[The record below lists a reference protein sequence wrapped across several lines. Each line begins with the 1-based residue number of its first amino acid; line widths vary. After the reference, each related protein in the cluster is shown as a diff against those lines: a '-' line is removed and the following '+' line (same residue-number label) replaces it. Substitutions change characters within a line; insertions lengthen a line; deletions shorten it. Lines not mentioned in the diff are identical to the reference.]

1 MSSWFLPRYANLMSS
16 FTQSPVI
23 DAIIRFA
30 PESLDLTIES
40 HLKQAT
46 LAADQIRAEYPALA
60 DLNRLE
66 STLTAE
72 KERWPLLLHLAVKLA
87 KSKQILAGI
96 HEPVHIS
103 VVFAVYK
110 EHIRIRTK
118 EAHPLG
124 ENFLLRK
131 INQLNWLMADF
142 PHFSWDM
149 LVVDDGCPEGSG
161 RIAQEI
167 LARDYDGDNVR
178 VLFLEEAIA
187 QGLPVTRPMTSTN
200 DSRKGGSIEY
210 GMWVAAQQRRPN
222 HIVLF
227 TDADLSTH
235 LGQTGLLV
243 GPIMNEDADAAIGSR
258 REPESIVVKT
268 GTRNLRGKLFIYLW
282 KRVITNLPDIVDTQA
297 GFKAFRAEVV
307 REIVEDMLEKQFA
320 FDIELLIKTQL
331 RRPGRIVKV
340 PIAWID
346 SDALSTTTDL
356 QPYLNM
362 LKSMVAMYRRYL
374 PPNPRSN
381 SFAAFIEGLDE
392 DQWQTLVAHVPEPIA
407 SREPYTFSDFDA
419 VTVEDFRAILQNHAG
434 ASSR

>member
-1 MSSWFLPRYANLMSS
+1 MPDPA
-16 FTQSPVI
+16 
-23 DAIIRFA
+23 AIPLIHQIASEA
-30 PESLDLTIES
+30 PAQLDLTIES
-40 HLKQAT
+40 HLQQAT
-46 LAADQIRAEYPALA
+46 RAADQLRAEFPAVAELTALETALA
-60 DLNRLE
+60 
-66 STLTAE
+66 AE
-72 KERWPLLLHLAVKLA
+72 KDRWPLLLHLAVKLA
-87 KSKQILAGI
+87 KSKQILSGI
-96 HEPVHIS
+96 REPVHIS

-110 EHIRIRTK
+110 EHIRILTK
-118 EAHPLG
+118 EEHPLG

-131 INQLNWLMADF
+131 IGQLNWLMAEF
-142 PHFSWDM
+142 PNFQWDM
-149 LVVDDGCPEGSG
+149 LIVDDGCPEGSG
-161 RIAQEI
+161 RIAQQI
-167 LARDYDGDNVR
+167 LAEKYDGHNVR
-178 VLFLEEAIA
+178 VLFLQEAIG

-200 DSRKGGSIEY
+200 DSRKGGSIAY
-210 GMWVAAQQRRPN
+210 GMWVAAQQDLPN

-243 GPIMNEDADAAIGSR
+243 GPIMVDGADAAIGSR

-282 KRVITNLPDIVDTQA
+282 KRVITNLDEIVDTQA

-320 FDIELLIKTQL
+320 FDIELLVKTQL
-331 RRPGRIVKV
+331 RRPGSIAKV

-356 QPYLNM
+356 QPYLGM

-374 PPNPRSN
+374 PPNPQSEA
-381 SFAAFIEGLDE
+381 FAAFIESLDE

-407 SREPYTFSDFDA
+407 AREPYTFSEFDE
-419 VTVEDFRAILQNHAG
+419 VTVDDLRAILKSENADATD
-434 ASSR
+434 ASQR